1 MTEWKARQENIG
13 LRYQISTLHIIK
25 IKDYQDKK
33 QLFYFNIYLVKTSCL
48 LHMLDNA
55 CKNINQLLVICETRQ
70 IYILALKSEIKNTT
84 FFSLFLFSLEILQQ
98 SHLTEGP
105 HSYFQTRTRQP
116 LQTDTHQLPLWF
128 SYVIACTGH
137 MMTILFA
144 LSRTLKKGLIKKRS
158 FRLSLVYSGFFN
170 LRSRFLIKIIRAS
183 ITFCAF
189 LQKLLTWPLFFEDQ
203 ITISTR

>member
-25 IKDYQDKK
+25 IKDYRDKK

-105 HSYFQTRTRQP
+105 HSYFQTSTRQP

-128 SYVIACTGH
+128 SYVIVCTW
-137 MMTILFA
+137 LYW
-144 LSRTLKKGLIKKRS
+144 SCDDN
-158 FRLSLVYSGFFN
+158 LVC
-170 LRSRFLIKIIRAS
+170 
-183 ITFCAF
+183 T
-189 LQKLLTWPLFFEDQ
+189 
-203 ITISTR
+203 

>member
-1 MTEWKARQENIG
+1 MSTWILIHQADNRYMNLMTEWKARQENVG

-105 HSYFQTRTRQP
+105 HSYFQTSTRQP

-128 SYVIACTGH
+128 SYVIACTW
-137 MMTILFA
+137 LYW
-144 LSRTLKKGLIKKRS
+144 SYDDN
-158 FRLSLVYSGFFN
+158 LVC
-170 LRSRFLIKIIRAS
+170 
-183 ITFCAF
+183 T
-189 LQKLLTWPLFFEDQ
+189 
-203 ITISTR
+203 